1 MIKVFFHKRIKL
13 GLDVSNSIIN
23 IFFLLFSRLTAC
35 IVLDFDSELLIHSS
49 IGKRKEGER
58 VISSWMPTFDE
69 ASHLTT
75 LSTGRAK
82 KPFIRVEHT

>member
-1 MIKVFFHKRIKL
+1 M
-13 GLDVSNSIIN
+13 GLDDSIIN
-23 IFFLLFSRLTAC
+23 IFVLLFSRFTAC
-35 IVLDFDSELLIHSS
+35 IVLDLDSVLLIRSS
-49 IGKRKEGER
+49 IGKRKEGKR

-75 LSTGRAK
+75 LSTGRTK

>member
-1 MIKVFFHKRIKL
+1 M
-13 GLDVSNSIIN
+13 DVSDSIIN
-23 IFFLLFSRLTAC
+23 IFVLLFSRLTAC
-35 IVLDFDSELLIHSS
+35 VVLDFDSVLLIHSS

-58 VISSWMPTFDE
+58 VIASWMPTFDE

-75 LSTGRAK
+75 LSTGRTK